1 MFLRSI
7 LKEMSLTN
15 TPKCSKPWVLML
27 LKFVELDFYL
37 PIYSNYSSCC
47 KILNGMP
54 FKQHLLYQGNRF
66 FQLLS
71 PWTNTLCT
79 PHGEWCSPTSAG
91 SPAPHRAA
99 WASTKGW
106 DFDVFFSCPE
116 PQPFSRAKL
125 RHESGHESWKS
136 PRSGRDVTIPGFSSH
151 LTSHVETIPG
161 MFKRFTS
168 AFTGKPWSERHADK
182 QGLRQRFR
190 TDFLKVRI

>member
-7 LKEMSLTN
+7 LKEISLPN
-15 TPKCSKPWVLML
+15 TPKWSKKISVSQLHHDFQSPTYDEAAKVQGEENLFICNFLAAPKISTQNLGSKKKLILPQLIECSKPWVLML

-71 PWTNTLCT
+71 PRTNTLCT

-99 WASTKGW
+99 WASTKG
-106 DFDVFFSCPE
+106 
-116 PQPFSRAKL
+116 
-125 RHESGHESWKS
+125 
-136 PRSGRDVTIPGFSSH
+136 
-151 LTSHVETIPG
+151 
-161 MFKRFTS
+161 
-168 AFTGKPWSERHADK
+168 
-182 QGLRQRFR
+182 
-190 TDFLKVRI
+190 

>member
-15 TPKCSKPWVLML
+15 EAAKVQGEENLYICNFLAVPQISTQNLGSNKKLILPQLIECSKPWVLML

-71 PWTNTLCT
+71 PRTNTLCT

-99 WASTKGW
+99 WASTKG
-106 DFDVFFSCPE
+106 
-116 PQPFSRAKL
+116 
-125 RHESGHESWKS
+125 
-136 PRSGRDVTIPGFSSH
+136 
-151 LTSHVETIPG
+151 
-161 MFKRFTS
+161 
-168 AFTGKPWSERHADK
+168 
-182 QGLRQRFR
+182 
-190 TDFLKVRI
+190 